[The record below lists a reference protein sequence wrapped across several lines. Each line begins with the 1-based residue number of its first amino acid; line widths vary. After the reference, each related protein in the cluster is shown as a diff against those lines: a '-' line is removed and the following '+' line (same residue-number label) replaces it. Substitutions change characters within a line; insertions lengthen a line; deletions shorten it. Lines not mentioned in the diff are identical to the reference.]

1 MAPLFIS
8 DLHFGHANVMK
19 FEDRSFANSVEE
31 MDEELLRRFNA
42 KGNPGDLVYVLGDLF
57 WHNRDGYALHMLKRM
72 NKQVFLIKGN
82 HDKFLHDTAVRKYL
96 AGVEDYKDMP
106 VTLADGT
113 QKRVILSHYFHP
125 FYNGHRYGAIQLHG
139 HSHNTQECEY
149 EKKIIR
155 ELNFNG
161 YDIKSYNV
169 GACHQ
174 NFEPM
179 YLDEILQRKEY
190 S

>member
-8 DLHFGHANVMK
+8 DLHFGHGNVLK

-57 WHNRDGYALHMLKRM
+57 WHNRDGYALNILKRM
-72 NKQVFLIKGN
+72 NKQIYLIKGN
-82 HDKFLHDTAVRKYL
+82 HDKFLHDSAVRNYL
-96 AGVEDYKDMP
+96 AGVEDYKDIP

-113 QKRVILSHYFHP
+113 KKRVVLSHYFIP
-125 FYNGHRYGAIQLHG
+125 QYNGHRYGAIHLHG
-139 HSHNTQECEY
+139 HSHNSFES
-149 EKKIIR
+149 
-155 ELNFNG
+155 ELERKMADMLRAEG
-161 YDIKSYNV
+161 MAIESYNV

-179 YLDEILQRKEY
+179 YLDEILQKGRKD
-190 S
+190 